1 MKQYKRKE
9 LPYECIID
17 VEYMPFPSEESKRE
31 AYYTHAK
38 LFLRAKEREAR
49 DKYSKP
55 VNIDS
60 REQGGLA
67 ALSSYYIR

>member
-1 MKQYKRKE
+1 MKHYKRKE

-17 VEYMPFPSEESKRE
+17 VEYMPFPSEEKRRE

-38 LFLRAKEREAR
+38 LFLRAKEREVR

-55 VNIDS
+55 VSIDS
-60 REQGGLA
+60 KEKGGLA
-67 ALSSYYIR
+67 TLSSSYSK

>member
-17 VEYMPFPSEESKRE
+17 VEYMPFPSEEKRRE

-38 LFLRAKEREAR
+38 LFLSAKEKAFKDSYIKPSVDI
-49 DKYSKP
+49 DKKGRQLPSLYLK
-55 VNIDS
+55 
-60 REQGGLA
+60 
-67 ALSSYYIR
+67 